1 MASPLRFIGAFL
13 LSCTL
18 ACAPIAPESGPS
30 CGTIFYSREIEV
42 SWADTLDLVLVVDNT
57 PGMER
62 AQQTLMRTL
71 PRVLEQ
77 LLTGDRDGDGV
88 AEQAAIRSI
97 HLGVITT
104 DMGTGPGYANSF
116 DGCHTPGGDDGLV
129 GASIN
134 AAVAPSFLTFAST
147 DATGGLA
154 AQSQRAL
161 DVGTRGCVFRQPLE
175 AALKAI
181 TSAEETDWYGE
192 DNPRFRDPRTGARTD
207 PGHASSAHAGFF
219 RRDAALGI
227 VVMTNGDDCSAGD
240 ERIFM
245 DTPETN
251 AEWGS
256 DPRLRCTH
264 AGDTLLALERY
275 IQGFSRPSSWG
286 FGIGFI
292 VGLPVGSETHQLVD
306 LSHPQLEVVE
316 TGSVANPI
324 RDVCVS
330 ADGVFSADPP
340 QRILTLHNALSG
352 RAATSITSICDDD
365 FGAAFGA
372 IFQPASTGGG
382 GGGGLCFP
390 HSPGR
395 DSRGLANCEVTE
407 TLPPESSA
415 ALGFVTRCDEVPGR
429 TFLSRVTVNGQAH
442 ERCRVAQLTREQAEE
457 IGIAGWVFEDDPN
470 TSPRLQSICPQAPQS
485 LRFTLRGIPANG
497 SIVRIEYALPAR
509 SRFVGLN
516 CTEVSAGA
524 PCAVGMNCNPQ
535 RDQCNERR
543 LPESPPLQ
551 CDAIERLCA
560 VTCAS
565 DADCDAAL
573 LDGHVCDLRT
583 YEEAA
588 TGDAYEGLT
597 DAQRSEVRGVC
608 VNPSCEL

>member
-245 DTPETN
+245 DTEELIEECIALVTVPQRGLVPKQRRDDASGLNIRVVPIHAGMLREICSH
-251 AEWGS
+251 AEHRGDRRHRSNVGAAAFAQVPKHRARNYVHIGRLDHPRHEPKERGS
-256 DPRLRCTH
+256 LGVVLWKRRLRV
-264 AGDTLLALERY
+264 ALETMNQCRN
-275 IQGFSRPSSWG
+275 
-286 FGIGFI
+286 
-292 VGLPVGSETHQLVD
+292 LSELCGRLMRTEGAKHVWQRTH
-306 LSHPQLEVVE
+306 
-316 TGSVANPI
+316 
-324 RDVCVS
+324 R
-330 ADGVFSADPP
+330 
-340 QRILTLHNALSG
+340 
-352 RAATSITSICDDD
+352 
-365 FGAAFGA
+365 
-372 IFQPASTGGG
+372 
-382 GGGGLCFP
+382 
-390 HSPGR
+390 
-395 DSRGLANCEVTE
+395 
-407 TLPPESSA
+407 
-415 ALGFVTRCDEVPGR
+415 
-429 TFLSRVTVNGQAH
+429 
-442 ERCRVAQLTREQAEE
+442 
-457 IGIAGWVFEDDPN
+457 
-470 TSPRLQSICPQAPQS
+470 S
-485 LRFTLRGIPANG
+485 LRARRVLR
-497 SIVRIEYALPAR
+497 ALRA
-509 SRFVGLN
+509 
-516 CTEVSAGA
+516 
-524 PCAVGMNCNPQ
+524 
-535 RDQCNERR
+535 
-543 LPESPPLQ
+543 
-551 CDAIERLCA
+551 
-560 VTCAS
+560 
-565 DADCDAAL
+565 
-573 LDGHVCDLRT
+573 
-583 YEEAA
+583 
-588 TGDAYEGLT
+588 GLT
-597 DAQRSEVRGVC
+597 TAASAHDECDREGKEAR
-608 VNPSCEL
+608 